1 MTEAATCVHQN
12 RTERVIYIY
21 IYIFSMTTE
30 IPKDDALVRSRGSNI
45 WIAASDGD
53 LDRVMYLLEHEG
65 VSSSISMRMEE
76 S

>member
-12 RTERVIYIY
+12 RSERVIY

-65 VSSSISMRMEE
+65 VSSSISMRMEK